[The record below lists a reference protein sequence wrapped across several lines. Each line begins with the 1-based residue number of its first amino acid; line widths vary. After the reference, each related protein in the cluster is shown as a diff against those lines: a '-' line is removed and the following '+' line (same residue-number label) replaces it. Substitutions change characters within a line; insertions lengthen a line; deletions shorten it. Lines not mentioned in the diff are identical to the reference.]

1 MVTGNN
7 GNVYDALRSIPEITV
22 RSDGEI
28 ELNGT
33 SKLTVYLDNRKF
45 ILQGTELLNYLKS
58 TPVSNIAKIEISY
71 VTGARADGQDS
82 PTILNLTRKRE
93 KSSGYSAGI
102 NMDGQIYKARQF
114 YGAAYGQYN
123 TISHSINGSYSTYF
137 AHNPS
142 ELLTNRPYLKSDE
155 RLTQKYHRLR
165 KDRMHHAELTYDYH
179 PTSRLSAGTA
189 LHYNYFNRKE
199 PAVMETSVPLN
210 DAPTITRNNALFRTS
225 NIYGEV
231 YVRRSSD
238 SKESDWTAACD
249 FFSHK
254 STERQFMEDNRLE
267 TVKGN
272 MTGTTFGI
280 VASFEFNKAISHHW
294 SLSSGARCSYVGLT
308 SSGIYSSTDGEI
320 GGLGSSFAY
329 KENVNALYL
338 ETKTSYGP
346 IRATAGLRAE
356 QSNHSNRFSG
366 NESAAQS
373 SVFTHYIHFY
383 PSMSVMLNAA
393 GSWSLSYTA
402 RVKRPGFSDLDPF
415 IHIFD
420 DITHV
425 GGNINLKESTNHSL
439 NLAWSDNSRIRI
451 ALSAEY
457 TADEM
462 VKCYRELTDKIVYV
476 CPENLPRHI
485 TVGLSASTT
494 DISIMSA
501 WHLSASG
508 NLIYSRYSFPES
520 MSLSPNVLLSPL
532 LDLTNI
538 VSLPAG
544 ITAEL
549 KLSYRAPIVYGQ
561 VKTSSLFLSN
571 LSIGKRLLNNRL
583 ALSLY
588 VNDIFNTNHTKS
600 TIYLNGREAYLYEKE
615 FEDMRKAGLSV
626 AFTFSGGTKASHDT
640 RDTWIDE
647 LNRVNL

>member
-1 MVTGNN
+1 
-7 GNVYDALRSIPEITV
+7 
-22 RSDGEI
+22 
-28 ELNGT
+28 
-33 SKLTVYLDNRKF
+33 
-45 ILQGTELLNYLKS
+45 
-58 TPVSNIAKIEISY
+58 
-71 VTGARADGQDS
+71 
-82 PTILNLTRKRE
+82 
-93 KSSGYSAGI
+93 
-102 NMDGQIYKARQF
+102 
-114 YGAAYGQYN
+114 
-123 TISHSINGSYSTYF
+123 
-137 AHNPS
+137 
-142 ELLTNRPYLKSDE
+142 
-155 RLTQKYHRLR
+155 
-165 KDRMHHAELTYDYH
+165 
-179 PTSRLSAGTA
+179 
-189 LHYNYFNRKE
+189 
-199 PAVMETSVPLN
+199 
-210 DAPTITRNNALFRTS
+210 
-225 NIYGEV
+225 
-231 YVRRSSD
+231 
-238 SKESDWTAACD
+238 
-249 FFSHK
+249 
-254 STERQFMEDNRLE
+254 
-267 TVKGN
+267 
-272 MTGTTFGI
+272 
-280 VASFEFNKAISHHW
+280 
-294 SLSSGARCSYVGLT
+294 
-308 SSGIYSSTDGEI
+308 
-320 GGLGSSFAY
+320 
-329 KENVNALYL
+329 
-338 ETKTSYGP
+338 
-346 IRATAGLRAE
+346 
-356 QSNHSNRFSG
+356 
-366 NESAAQS
+366 
-373 SVFTHYIHFY
+373 
-383 PSMSVMLNAA
+383 MSVMLNAA

-615 FEDMRKAGLSV
+615 FEDMRKAVLSV
-626 AFTFSGGTKASHDT
+626 AFTFSGGTKTSHDA